1 MKDFEHI
8 MSVWQ
13 AQPAND
19 QLSVDEALKQVKKGI
34 TGISRKLMWGIVAM
48 IVALVNSFAVLF
60 FSVFQSW
67 ITYVGLFIMVLTMLL
82 YVLMMIRDYRI
93 IHKRDATNSPIEYL
107 EDLKQYQKNRAKLY
121 GNLYYTYVMLLSV
134 GLTLYFLEVLQDA
147 SVMGKIVVYT
157 LTLTWFLICTFY
169 LKQRIVKSEEEK
181 INLIVERLER
191 LKGQFEI

>member
-34 TGISRKLMWGIVAM
+34 GGLSRKLMWGIVAM

-67 ITYVGLFIMVLTMLL
+67 VTYVGLFIMVLTMLL
-82 YVLMMIRDYRI
+82 YVMMMIRDYRI
-93 IHKRDATNSPIEYL
+93 IHKRDATSSPTEYL

-157 LTLTWFLICTFY
+157 LTLSWFLICTFY

-191 LKGQFEI
+191 LKEQFVM

>member
-34 TGISRKLMWGIVAM
+34 SGLSRKLMWGIVAM

-67 ITYVGLFIMVLTMLL
+67 VTYVGLFIMVLTMLL

-93 IHKRDATNSPIEYL
+93 IHKRDATSSPAEYL
-107 EDLKQYQKNRAKLY
+107 EDLKTYQKNRAKLY

-147 SVMGKIVVYT
+147 SVLGKIVVYT

-191 LKGQFEI
+191 LKGQFEV

>member
-13 AQPAND
+13 AQPVND

-34 TGISRKLMWGIVAM
+34 SGLSRKLMWGIVAM

-67 ITYVGLFIMVLTMLL
+67 VTYVGLFIMVLTMLL

-93 IHKRDATNSPIEYL
+93 IHKRDATSSPTEYL
-107 EDLKQYQKNRAKLY
+107 EDLKQYQKNRARLY

-147 SVMGKIVVYT
+147 TIIGKIVVYT
-157 LTLTWFLICTFY
+157 LTLSWFLICTFY

>member
-13 AQPAND
+13 AQPANE

-34 TGISRKLMWGIVAM
+34 NGLSRKLFWGIIAM
-48 IVALVNSFAVLF
+48 SIAVVNSFVVLF
-60 FSVFQSW
+60 FFVFQSW
-67 ITYVGLFIMVLTMLL
+67 VTYVGIFIMVITMLL

-93 IHKRDATNSPIEYL
+93 IHKRDVTTSPAEYL
-107 EDLKQYQKNRAKLY
+107 QSLKEYQKNRAKLY
-121 GNLYYTYVMLLSV
+121 GNLYYTYVMLLSI
-134 GLTLYFLEVLQDA
+134 GLTLYFLEVLDGA
-147 SVMGKIVVYT
+147 SILSKIVVYT
-157 LTLTWFLICTFY
+157 LTLAWFLICTFY

-191 LKGQFEI
+191 LKEQFER

>member
-34 TGISRKLMWGIVAM
+34 SGLSRKLMWGIIGMVA
-48 IVALVNSFAVLF
+48 ALLNSFAVLF
-60 FSVFQSW
+60 FAVFQSW
-67 ITYVGLFIMVLTMLL
+67 VTYVGLFIMVITILL
-82 YVLMMIRDYRI
+82 YVIMMIRDYRI
-93 IHKRDATNSPIEYL
+93 IRKHDATTSPTEYL
-107 EDLKQYQKNRAKLY
+107 QDLKEYQKNRAKLY
-121 GNLYYTYVMLLSV
+121 GNMYYTYVMLLSV
-134 GLTLYFLEVLQDA
+134 GLALYFVEVLHDA
-147 SVMGKIVVYT
+147 SLTGKIVVYT
-157 LTLTWFLICTFY
+157 LTASWFLFCSLY

-191 LKGQFEI
+191 LKGQFEV

>member
-34 TGISRKLMWGIVAM
+34 SGISRKLMWGIVAM
-48 IVALVNSFAVLF
+48 IIALVNSFAVLF

-93 IHKRDATNSPIEYL
+93 IHKHDATSSPAEYL
-107 EDLKQYQKNRAKLY
+107 ETLKIYQKNRAKLY

-147 SVMGKIVVYT
+147 SVLGKIVVYT
-157 LTLTWFLICTFY
+157 LTLSWFLICTFY

-191 LKGQFEI
+191 LKGQFEV

>member
-1 MKDFEHI
+1 

-34 TGISRKLMWGIVAM
+34 SGISRKLMWGIVAM

-67 ITYVGLFIMVLTMLL
+67 VTYVGLFIMVLTMLL

-93 IHKRDATNSPIEYL
+93 IHKRDATSSPTEFL
-107 EDLKQYQKNRAKLY
+107 EDLKIYQKNRAKIY

-134 GLTLYFLEVLQDA
+134 GLTLYFLEVLHDA
-147 SVMGKIVVYT
+147 SVVGKIVVYV
-157 LTLTWFLICTFY
+157 LTTTWFLICTFY
-169 LKQRIVKSEEEK
+169 LKQRIVKNEEEK

-191 LKGQFEI
+191 LKEQFVM

>member
-34 TGISRKLMWGIVAM
+34 NGLSRKLMWGIVAM

-67 ITYVGLFIMVLTMLL
+67 VTYVGLFIMVLTMLL

-93 IHKRDATNSPIEYL
+93 INKRDATTSPAEYL
-107 EDLKQYQKNRAKLY
+107 QDLKEYQKNRAKLY

-147 SVMGKIVVYT
+147 SVLGKIVVYT

-191 LKGQFEI
+191 LKGQFEV